1 VDGAAQKTANSC
13 TIRLVP
19 TSAVPDQPL
28 IAWVDESVIVGGDDR
43 PGSYTLAAVLA
54 DPAEVDDLRT
64 QLLTLTERKIVRL
77 HWVAESAKR
86 RDLIAETV
94 AALGVVAIVVVGTPV
109 HRQKQERARR
119 CCLERLLYEL
129 DQLGVSQAWLESR
142 APSQDKRDRS
152 LVDSAR
158 RKGLLSHRTS
168 IEFARPLQEP
178 MLWLPDAVAGAVT
191 AANLGEARWLLA
203 LSEIVVVH
211 QVAVR

>member
-1 VDGAAQKTANSC
+1 LVHNS
-13 TIRLVP
+13 
-19 TSAVPDQPL
+19 SAPDSPL

-43 PGSYTLAAVLA
+43 PGAYTLAAVIA
-54 DPAEVDDLRT
+54 DDDAIEGLRNDLRA
-64 QLLTLTERKIVRL
+64 LTERKIVRL

-86 RDLIAETV
+86 RDLIVETV
-94 AALGVVAIVVVGTPV
+94 AALGVVAIVVVGSPV

-142 APSQDKRDRS
+142 APAQNKRDRS

-191 AANLGEARWLLA
+191 ADNLGEQRWLLA
-203 LSEIVVVH
+203 LSELIVVH

>member
-1 VDGAAQKTANSC
+1 MVH
-13 TIRLVP
+13 
-19 TSAVPDQPL
+19 TSSAPDSPL

-43 PGSYTLAAVLA
+43 PGAYTLAAVIA
-54 DPAEVDDLRT
+54 DDDAIEGLRNDLRA
-64 QLLTLTERKIVRL
+64 LTERKIVRL
-77 HWVAESAKR
+77 HWVAESTKR
-86 RDLIAETV
+86 RDLIAETI
-94 AALGVVAIVVVGTPV
+94 AALGVVAIVVVGSPV

-142 APSQDKRDRS
+142 APAQNKRDRS

-191 AANLGEARWLLA
+191 ADNLGEQRWLLA
-203 LSEIVVVH
+203 LSELVVVH

>member
-1 VDGAAQKTANSC
+1 VH
-13 TIRLVP
+13 
-19 TSAVPDQPL
+19 TSSAPDSPL

-43 PGSYTLAAVLA
+43 PGAYTLAAVIA
-54 DPAEVDDLRT
+54 DDDAIEGLRNDLRA
-64 QLLTLTERKIVRL
+64 LTERKIVRL
-77 HWVAESAKR
+77 HWVAESTKR
-86 RDLIAETV
+86 RDLIAETI
-94 AALGVVAIVVVGTPV
+94 AALGVVAIVVVGSPV

-142 APSQDKRDRS
+142 APAQNKRDRS

-191 AANLGEARWLLA
+191 ADNLGEQRWLLA
-203 LSEIVVVH
+203 LSELVVVH

>member
-1 VDGAAQKTANSC
+1 MH
-13 TIRLVP
+13 
-19 TSAVPDQPL
+19 TSSAPDSPL

-43 PGSYTLAAVLA
+43 PGAYTLAAVIA
-54 DPAEVDDLRT
+54 DDDAIEGLRNDLRA
-64 QLLTLTERKIVRL
+64 LTERKIVRL
-77 HWVAESAKR
+77 HWVAESTKR
-86 RDLIAETV
+86 RDLIAETI
-94 AALGVVAIVVVGTPV
+94 AALGVVAIVVVGSPV

-142 APSQDKRDRS
+142 APAQNKRDRS

-191 AANLGEARWLLA
+191 ADNLGEQRWLLA
-203 LSEIVVVH
+203 LSELVVVH

>member
-1 VDGAAQKTANSC
+1 MPSTAAPDFTLTAW
-13 TIRLVP
+13 I
-19 TSAVPDQPL
+19 
-28 IAWVDESVIVGGDDR
+28 DESVIVGDAHR
-43 PGSYTLAAVLA
+43 PGTYTLAAVIA
-54 DPAEVDDLRT
+54 DGAAVESLREDL
-64 QLLTLTERKIVRL
+64 QALTERKIVRL

-86 RDLIAETV
+86 RDVIAETI
-94 AALGVVAIVVVGTPV
+94 AGLGIVAIVVVGSPV

-129 DQLGVSQAWLESR
+129 DQLDVSQAWLESR

-158 RKGLLSHRTS
+158 RKGLLSYRTS

-191 AANLGEARWLLA
+191 ASNLGEARWLLA
-203 LSEIVVVH
+203 LSEMVVVYH
-211 QVAVR
+211 VAVR

>member
-1 VDGAAQKTANSC
+1 LVHNS
-13 TIRLVP
+13 
-19 TSAVPDQPL
+19 SAPHSPL

-43 PGSYTLAAVLA
+43 PGAYTLAAVIA
-54 DPAEVDDLRT
+54 DDDAIEGLRNDLRA
-64 QLLTLTERKIVRL
+64 LTERKIVRL
-77 HWVAESAKR
+77 HWVAESTKR
-86 RDLIAETV
+86 RDLIVETI
-94 AALGVVAIVVVGTPV
+94 AALGVVAIVVVGSPV

-142 APSQDKRDRS
+142 APAQNKRDRS

-158 RKGLLSHRTS
+158 RKRLLSHRTS

-191 AANLGEARWLLA
+191 ADNLGEQRWLLA
-203 LSEIVVVH
+203 LSELVVVH